1 MYCTAQVQVSHCDIS
16 AFEKESSE
24 ILEGLKGVAPFAFF
38 TNWRWRRCR
47 IEYCCCSFSFS
58 RRGVWGNIYIRGGA
72 YLGLDESR
80 ASPKC
85 EEGDLC
91 HGKAERAVA
100 SLLGEAGNLCLR

>member
-1 MYCTAQVQVSHCDIS
+1 MLPNGGDDAELNIVAAYFLS
-16 AFEKESSE
+16 AGEAC
-24 ILEGLKGVAPFAFF
+24 GVIF
-38 TNWRWRRCR
+38 
-47 IEYCCCSFSFS
+47 
-58 RRGVWGNIYIRGGA
+58 NIYIRGGA

>member
-1 MYCTAQVQVSHCDIS
+1 M
-16 AFEKESSE
+16 
-24 ILEGLKGVAPFAFF
+24 
-38 TNWRWRRCR
+38 
-47 IEYCCCSFSFS
+47 
-58 RRGVWGNIYIRGGA
+58 WGNIYIGGGA

-100 SLLGEAGNLCLR
+100 SLLGEAGNLCFEGLR

>member
-1 MYCTAQVQVSHCDIS
+1 MYCTTQVQVSHCDIS
-16 AFEKESSE
+16 AFEKESGE
-24 ILEGLKGVAPFAFF
+24 ILEGFKGSCSLRLLLPNGGDDAELNIVA
-38 TNWRWRRCR
+38 
-47 IEYCCCSFSFS
+47 FSFS

-100 SLLGEAGNLCLR
+100 RLLGGAGNLCLR